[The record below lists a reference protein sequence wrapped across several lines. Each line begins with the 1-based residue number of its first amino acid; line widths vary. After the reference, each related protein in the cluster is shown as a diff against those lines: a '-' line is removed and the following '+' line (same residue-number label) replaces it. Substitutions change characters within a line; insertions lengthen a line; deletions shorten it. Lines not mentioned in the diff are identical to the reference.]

1 MIDLDPFILQENNRP
16 LDDFQGLTPAEMHC
30 LLYQPLSDNCVVRLK
45 PSIADDVLDQIPF
58 FRLLEDFMTLIE
70 YNKGVVKLTRTGAL
84 PRFVLEEVYGKG
96 HMPDESIEKGISKLN
111 RESKSSIISTVRIIA
126 KEMGL
131 IKKRHNRLSL
141 TKKSEKLR
149 RDRSA
154 LLKELLHCFAEDFN
168 WGYNDLYPFSPVGQL
183 AWPYNL
189 YLLHIF
195 KNERYDALDYAAM
208 YLLAFPQLLDD
219 FEETHFA
226 TAELNFFRAYAIRA
240 IERFLVWFGFVKY
253 QPGLNTVEKDVVVK
267 PLLWEVFDFD

>member
-70 YNKGVVKLTRTGAL
+70 NNRGVVKLTRTGAL
-84 PRFVLEEVYGKG
+84 PRFVLEELYGKG
-96 HMPDESIEKGISKLN
+96 HIPDESIEKGISKLN
-111 RESKSSIISTVRIIA
+111 RESKSSIISTVRITA

-154 LLKELLHCFAEDFN
+154 LLKELLHFFAEDFN
-168 WGYNDLYPFSPVGQL
+168 WGYNDLYPFSQWGNSHGHTICTYSTFLKTRDTMRWTMPRCIYWL
-183 AWPYNL
+183 SLNCSTIL
-189 YLLHIF
+189 KKRTLL
-195 KNERYDALDYAAM
+195 R
-208 YLLAFPQLLDD
+208 
-219 FEETHFA
+219 
-226 TAELNFFRAYAIRA
+226 LN
-240 IERFLVWFGFVKY
+240 
-253 QPGLNTVEKDVVVK
+253 
-267 PLLWEVFDFD
+267 